1 MLNTVTTRE
10 SIKPDHG
17 YGGGTDLLIL
27 LGVASSM
34 LSHRISSAIA
44 ILGMRVSQ
52 LKKCISCDDQPA
64 LNLIME
70 MKETLRGL
78 DRLSRVIEVLKWDEP
93 SLLNVN
99 SLLYDVWETISASY
113 TSKDVDVRFD
123 FPEDVPSIRAYRSL
137 LEEVFRTVLENSL
150 EAIDKMDQETGY
162 ISICS
167 RHTRASDTVEI
178 EIEDNGVGI
187 PSDILPRLFQC
198 PVRSS
203 KLSKGIGLWLARL
216 MLTRFGGEIGVQH
229 TGVGQGTMMK
239 ITLPAIRVLDTSMDE
254 NYD

>member
-17 YGGGTDLLIL
+17 YGGETDLLIL

-52 LKKCISCDDQPA
+52 LKKCISYDDQSG

-70 MKETLRGL
+70 MKETLRDL
-78 DRLSRVIEVLKWDEP
+78 DRLSRAIEVLKWDEP
-93 SLLNVN
+93 SPLDVN
-99 SLLYDVWETISASY
+99 SLLYDVWETISANY
-113 TSKDVDVRFD
+113 TSKALDVSFD
-123 FPEDVPSIRAYRSL
+123 FPEDVPSIRAYSSL

-150 EAIDKMDQETGY
+150 EAIDKTDKETGY

-167 RHTRASDTVEI
+167 RHTCENDAVEI
-178 EIEDNGVGI
+178 EIKDNGVGI
-187 PSDILPRLFQC
+187 PSEILLGLFQR
-198 PVRSS
+198 PVPSS

-239 ITLPAIRVLDTSMDE
+239 ITLPAIRVLDTSMDG
-254 NYD
+254 NHD